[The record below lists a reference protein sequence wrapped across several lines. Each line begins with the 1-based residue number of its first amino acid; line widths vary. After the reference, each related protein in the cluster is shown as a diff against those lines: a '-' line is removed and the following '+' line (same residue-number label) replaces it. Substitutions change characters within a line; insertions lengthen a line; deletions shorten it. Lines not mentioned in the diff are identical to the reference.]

1 MTQQQIVQEFKSYPK
16 AQKSVVI
23 RQLLRIFEAD
33 LEETAPN
40 GDELSIEER
49 KAIVES
55 LAGSLKMENPPMT
68 KKEIRE
74 DYYSKSANGNVDIPI
89 FTIKALSLEPRTEFD
104 FDNIAELIEQVEG
117 DFYR

>member
-16 AQKSVVI
+16 AQKSVII

-33 LEETAPN
+33 LEKDTRN

-55 LAGSLKMENPPMT
+55 LYGIAAVEGKTPPT
-68 KKEIRE
+68 DEEIRE
-74 DYYSKSANGNVDIPI
+74 DYTNYLMEKY
-89 FTIKALSLEPRTEFD
+89 K
-104 FDNIAELIEQVEG
+104 
-117 DFYR
+117 